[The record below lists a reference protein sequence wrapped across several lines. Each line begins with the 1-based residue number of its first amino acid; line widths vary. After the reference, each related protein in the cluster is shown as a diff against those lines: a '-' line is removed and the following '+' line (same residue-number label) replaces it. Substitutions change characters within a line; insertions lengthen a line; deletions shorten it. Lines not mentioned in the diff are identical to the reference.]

1 MEIAQIDAFL
11 EAARRG
17 SFRRAAEGLHL
28 SQPSISARVQ
38 SLEQELGGPLCHH
51 IPSPNPLPVASLY
64 PSNAPYWW

>member
-38 SLEQELGGPLCHH
+38 SLEQELGGPCATT
-51 IPSPNPLPVASLY
+51 SPPQTPC
-64 PSNAPYWW
+64 P